1 MRTYPE
7 AFLKECAEIL
17 GAEYPA
23 FLSAMNESP
32 RRALR
37 LNPLRENAEGLALP
51 YLAKENNHVKW
62 EPLGR
67 YVSADEKPGSG
78 LAHFGGAFYLQDASA
93 MAPVAAL
100 DPKPGERV
108 LDLCAAPGGKSGQIA
123 SRMAGEGFLLS
134 NEIEFSRARIL
145 MGNLERLGVAN
156 AFVTSSPSDVLSR
169 ALPEFFDAALVDA
182 PCSGEGMFRR
192 DPDAVTEW
200 TPASPEG
207 CASRQREILE
217 NAARLVKPGGRLVYS
232 TCTFNRTE
240 NENVISAFLDAH
252 REFSPADFSL
262 DGIGSAKNGCLRLWP
277 HRIEGEGHF
286 VAKLLKNGDAK
297 DGKAAQTKKTPP
309 TKNARD
315 LSGDAV
321 KLLLKDALSRL
332 PDGIPSLDG
341 DSLRL
346 LPLMAPALSSL
357 GGVRVVRAG
366 LPLAR
371 IGRGYAEPEHALAMA
386 SAPSDALRS
395 LTLSDDDAE
404 RYLAGETLEAEA
416 PAGWTLAIWR
426 GLPLGW
432 GKVSGGQMKN
442 HLPKGLRR
450 R

>member
-1 MRTYPE
+1 MRAYPE

-37 LNPLRENAEGLALP
+37 LNPARENAAELARP
-51 YLAKENNHVKW
+51 YESGGESAVPW

-67 YVSADEKPGSG
+67 YVAPDEKPGSG
-78 LAHFGGAFYLQDASA
+78 LAHVCGAFYMQDASA

-100 DPKPGERV
+100 DPRPGERV

-123 SRMAGEGFLLS
+123 ARMRGEGFLLS
-134 NEIEFSRARIL
+134 NEIEFDRARIL

-156 AFVTSSPSDVLSR
+156 AMISSAPSDVLAR
-169 ALPEFFDAALVDA
+169 ALPGFFDAALVDA

-192 DPDAVTEW
+192 DPDAVSEW

-207 CASRQREILE
+207 CASRQREILD

-232 TCTFNRTE
+232 TCTFNRAE
-240 NENVISAFLDAH
+240 NENTVSAFLDAH
-252 REFSPADFSL
+252 SEFAPADFAL
-262 DGIGSAKNGCLRLWP
+262 NGVGSSKNGCLRLWP
-277 HRIEGEGHF
+277 HRVEGEGHF
-286 VAKLLKNGDAK
+286 VAKMQKSADAIEPPT
-297 DGKAAQTKKTPP
+297 APAKKTPP
-309 TKNARD
+309 AKNQRD
-315 LSGDAV
+315 SLSNAV
-321 KLLLKDALSRL
+321 QLLLRDALKRL
-332 PDGIPSLDG
+332 PNGIPSLDG

-346 LPLMAPALSSL
+346 LPTGAPPLSALA
-357 GGVRVVRAG
+357 GVRVLRAG
-366 LPLAR
+366 LPLSR
-371 IGRGYAEPEHALAMA
+371 VGRGYAEPEHALAMA
-386 SAPSDALRS
+386 LNPADALRS
-395 LTLSDDDAE
+395 LSLSDDDAY
-404 RYLAGETLEAEA
+404 RYLAGETLPTDAA
-416 PAGWTLAIWR
+416 SGWTLAVWH

-432 GKVSGGQMKN
+432 GKISGGQLKN